1 MFFRGISKISVDAK
15 GRFSLPKPRR
25 ERLQASGVNT
35 VVVTA
40 DPARCLLIYPMAEWQ
55 NFEAQI
61 VALPNA
67 HPAARQY
74 QRLYLGYAAEI
85 DFDSSGRLLLT
96 SELREYAGIE
106 RKAIVIGQGKKLELW
121 DVDRFDEESAKW
133 ADDLNDLPDNEVPSF
148 IKDLTI

>member
-35 VVVTA
+35 VVVTV

-133 ADDLNDLPDNEVPSF
+133 ADDLNDLPADEVPSF

>member
-1 MFFRGISKISVDAK
+1 MFFRGISKGSVDAK
-15 GRFSLPKPRR
+15 GRFSLPKQRR
-25 ERLQASGVNT
+25 EHLQASGVNT

-40 DPARCLLIYPMAEWQ
+40 DPGRCLLIYPMCEWQ
-55 NFEAQI
+55 KFEAQI

-67 HPAARQY
+67 HPAARHY

-96 SELREYAGIE
+96 SELRDYAGID
-106 RKAIVIGQGKKLELW
+106 RKVTLMGQGNKLEMW
-121 DVDRFDEESAKW
+121 DTERFDEQSSKW
-133 ADDLNDLPDNEVPSF
+133 VDELNDLSPDEVPEF

>member
-15 GRFSLPKPRR
+15 GRFSLPKTRR

-40 DPARCLLIYPMAEWQ
+40 DPARCLLIYPMTEWQ
-55 NFEAQI
+55 QFEAQI

-96 SELREYAGIE
+96 SELREYAGID
-106 RKAIVIGQGKKLELW
+106 RKATVIGQGKKLELW
-121 DVDRFDEESAKW
+121 DVDRFDEESEKW
-133 ADDLNDLPDNEVPSF
+133 ADELNQLPPDEVPSF
-148 IKDLTI
+148 IQELNI

>member
-1 MFFRGISKISVDAK
+1 M
-15 GRFSLPKPRR
+15 PKQRR
-25 ERLQASGVNT
+25 ERLQASGVST

-40 DPARCLLIYPMAEWQ
+40 DPSRCLLIYPMNEWQ
-55 NFEAQI
+55 QFEAQI

-96 SELREYAGIE
+96 SELREYAGID
-106 RKAIVIGQGKKLELW
+106 RKAMVLGQGNKLELW
-121 DVDRFDEESAKW
+121 DADRFEEQSEKWTDE
-133 ADDLNDLPDNEVPSF
+133 LNALPPDEVPEF
-148 IKDLTI
+148 IQNLNI

>member
-1 MFFRGISKISVDAK
+1 MFFRGISKVSVDAK
-15 GRFSLPKPRR
+15 GRFSLPKQRR
-25 ERLQASGVNT
+25 ERLEASGVST

-40 DPARCLLIYPMAEWQ
+40 DPSRCLLIYPMNEWQ
-55 NFEAQI
+55 KFEAQI

-96 SELREYAGIE
+96 SELRDYAGID
-106 RKAIVIGQGKKLELW
+106 RKAMVLGQGNKLELW
-121 DVDRFDEESAKW
+121 DADRFAKQSEIWTDELNSLP
-133 ADDLNDLPDNEVPSF
+133 ADEVPTFIQDLN
-148 IKDLTI
+148 I